1 MRPIRGSR
9 TSSSPACL
17 WRSTS
22 ACGPG
27 QALPRP
33 AVELPL
39 RLVLLLLILI
49 LPMARLLIQPMPL
62 VRPQLYPLRRE
73 RRQNQECRTLRNSP
87 QPAQSWARSLPDLFH
102 PLSAYPIPPWL

>member
-27 QALPRP
+27 PALPRP

-73 RRQNQECRTLRNSP
+73 RRQNQECRTLRNSLRP
-87 QPAQSWARSLPDLFH
+87 FRSSARSLQDQFRL
-102 PLSAYPIPPWL
+102 LSAFHIPPWL